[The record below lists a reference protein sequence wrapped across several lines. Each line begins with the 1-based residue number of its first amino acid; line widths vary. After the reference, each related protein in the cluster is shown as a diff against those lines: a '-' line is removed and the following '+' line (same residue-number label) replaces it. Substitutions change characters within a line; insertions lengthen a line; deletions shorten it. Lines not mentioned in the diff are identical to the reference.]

1 MTTHSKPYRRLT
13 SLVDTFADWLKH
25 WRELDEIRQLDR
37 VEFDRIARDLE
48 ISSGDLDE
56 LVRHGS
62 HAADELPVLLKAS
75 GIDRARLASSQ
86 PMVLRDMER
95 VCTLCIRK
103 AECDRHLA
111 AGSAAE
117 HHRSYCPQRDHD
129 RAARR
134 ERGRCS

>member
-13 SLVDTFADWLKH
+13 SLVDTFADWLTH

-37 VEFDRIARDLE
+37 VEFDSIAGDLE

-56 LVRHGS
+56 LVRHGL

-103 AECDRHLA
+103 AKCDRHLA
-111 AGSAAE
+111 DGSAAE
-117 HHRSYCPQRDHD
+117 HYRSYCQNATTIEQLGET
-129 RAARR
+129 AAV
-134 ERGRCS
+134 